1 MTRPSLIQ
9 GSALNFAD
17 GSISLAS
24 GLIITVLL
32 AHALKPGGFGLY
44 ALVMSV
50 VSFSFLFARLG
61 IPGTVRRYT
70 AELDSRGE
78 HHLIGG
84 VAGRGLLN
92 GLVAGV
98 VAALLLVALAAPLG
112 AFFHQ
117 PRMRTY
123 LLIGALLIP
132 PMVMLSVLRGLL
144 GGLQQFRFMMQVNLV
159 TAPIWVVACALA
171 LWIQAG
177 VAGIL
182 LATLGVELINLAAF
196 AWRAQRQ
203 VGIRWRTT
211 LPAEFAARLKRYN
224 LGLAALILLDVIV
237 WQRSELLFLGRF
249 QPAAQVSF
257 YAVPF
262 ALTERITDLIPGAML
277 SVLLPGLTYAQAS
290 ADPSRFG
297 LVFRDAL
304 RYLAILTLPISVVG
318 ILLAPWVVRLL
329 YGPDFKPAT
338 VVLQILLI
346 SIIFGVLGQAARS
359 AMLGFERQ
367 GWLLKTG
374 LVAASLSIILDLLLI
389 PRWGAIGAA
398 LANTAVQA
406 TWAIAIFIPVWR
418 RIQVRPAPSLAEAVA
433 SS

>member
-1 MTRPSLIQ
+1 VKRPGLLH
-9 GSALNFAD
+9 GTALNFAD
-17 GSISLAS
+17 GAISLAS
-24 GLIITVLL
+24 GVVVTVLL
-32 AHALKPGGFGLY
+32 ARALKPGGFGLY
-44 ALVMSV
+44 ALVMSI
-50 VSFSFLFARLG
+50 VSFSFLFARMG
-61 IPGTVRRYT
+61 IPGTVRRYA

-78 HHLIGG
+78 HHLIGTIT
-84 VAGRGLLN
+84 GRGLVN
-92 GLVAGV
+92 GLAAGI
-98 VAALLLVALAAPLG
+98 VAALLLIALAAPLG

-117 PRMRTY
+117 PQMPTY

-132 PMVMLSVLRGLL
+132 PMVVLSVLRGLL

-159 TAPIWVVACALA
+159 TGPIWLVACAWA

-177 VAGIL
+177 VVGIL
-182 LATLGVELINLAAF
+182 LATLGVELINVGAF
-196 AWRAQRQ
+196 AWRAQHQ
-203 VGIRWRTT
+203 VGLRWQAT
-211 LPAEFAARLKRYN
+211 LPAEFAARLRRYN

-249 QPAAQVSF
+249 QPATQVSF
-257 YAVPF
+257 YALPF

-277 SVLLPGLTYAQAS
+277 GVLLPGLTYAQAS

-297 LVFRDAL
+297 VVFRDAL

-318 ILLAPWVVRLL
+318 ILVAPWIVRLL
-329 YGPDFKPAT
+329 YGPGFKPAT
-338 VVLQILLI
+338 VVLQILLT
-346 SIIFGVLGQAARS
+346 SIVFGVLGQAGRS
-359 AMLGFERQ
+359 ALLGFERQ
-367 GWLLKTG
+367 GLLLKTG
-374 LVAASLSIILDLLLI
+374 VIAAVLSILLDLLLI

-418 RIQVRPAPSLAEAVA
+418 RIRVRPTPSLAEAVA